1 MSESVL
7 PPKPTGP
14 SYQDAPLP
22 PPPPRATGNTNGF
35 AITSLVL
42 AFLPAT
48 LWLSVIFGILALV
61 QIRRKGQRGRGLAIA
76 GLSISGAWVL
86 LIAAAIA
93 IGVATGGF
101 APAADNAAAAVA
113 GKSVFAAQKGQCF
126 TTYDEQTSNI
136 EKVPCDKPHHSEIY
150 GLVMLPGD
158 DTDAYPGD
166 ATLSAQ
172 ARQYC
177 EAEQRNFF
185 ATTTPPSDLVMAV
198 YYPDEGTWQHHR
210 HSAVCTFESEN
221 GALTAPVAH

>member
-22 PPPPRATGNTNGF
+22 PPPPRVTGGTNGF
-35 AITSLVL
+35 AIAALVL

-48 LWLSVIFGILALV
+48 VWLSVIFGVIALV
-61 QIRRKGQRGRGLAIA
+61 QIPRTGRRGRGLAIA

-86 LIAAAIA
+86 LIAIA
-93 IGVATGGF
+93 VTITVVTGGF
-101 APAADNAAAAVA
+101 ASSAGSDNVAVA
-113 GKSVFAAQKGQCF
+113 GDSVFAAQKGQCF
-126 TTYDEQTSNI
+126 TTYDERTSNI
-136 EKVPCDKPHHSEIY
+136 EKVPCNEPHHSEIY
-150 GLVMLPGD
+150 GLVVLPGD

-172 ARQYC
+172 ASQYC

-185 ATTTPPSDLVMAV
+185 AATTPPSDLVMAV
-198 YYPDEGTWQHHR
+198 YYPDEGTWQHR
-210 HSAVCTFESEN
+210 GHSAVCTFESKN